1 MCRRV
6 EQKNAIA
13 TDWDINLFV
22 ESPKGWQK
30 ACWKRKGKKTY
41 AEILDLVMLIQ
52 VLLLIADSVFTSQF
66 FPTGEDIQDTPGK
79 TIRDGEEVLW
89 VTKIYT
95 QLNAEAA
102 DDSGM
107 KLQRESLSRSLL
119 LLNISRIERLWMR
132 VILEQGVKH
141 FLRSLISFGSIGL
154 ESGAENSHANHDM

>member
-22 ESPKGWQK
+22 ESPKRWQK

-41 AEILDLVMLIQ
+41 TEILDSVMLIQ

-66 FPTGEDIQDTPGK
+66 FPSGEDTQDTPGK
-79 TIRDGEEVLW
+79 TIRDDEEVLW

-95 QLNAEAA
+95 QINAEAV

-107 KLQRESLSRSLL
+107 RLQRERLSRSLL
-119 LLNISRIERLWMR
+119 LLNISRWERLWTT
-132 VILEQGVKH
+132 VILEQGSEH
-141 FLRSLISFGSIGL
+141 FLRSLISFGSVGL
-154 ESGAENSHANHDM
+154 ESRAEGSQAHHEM